1 VPILARSLPTQLPRS
16 RAMSF
21 LRIIASW
28 LVSLVLLLAV
38 VTLNSSDDQNPRDA
52 VIGAL
57 IFFMIAGVSYG
68 YYTGLG
74 WRGGSAGQ
82 VNAGG
87 EATTGQCRLRLGEET
102 KEAPI
107 PLEKIRSKRGH
118 PPTSNWA
125 AKRNQS

>member
-1 VPILARSLPTQLPRS
+1 
-16 RAMSF
+16 MSF
-21 LRIIASW
+21 LKIIAAW

-38 VTLNSSDDQNPRDA
+38 VIVNSSDDQNPRDA

-74 WRGGSAGQ
+74 WRGGSTGQ

-87 EATTGQCRLRLGEET
+87 EATTGQCRLRLGEES
-102 KEAPI
+102 KEALI
-107 PLEKIRSKRGH
+107 PLEKIWSKRGD